1 MEGTS
6 VNWYKILTRVVEEQK
21 QVASV
26 QRNFLRSDRIRVL
39 VNGIHAKSGGGVT
52 YLRNILPLLAQDDE
66 LEVHLFLHRD
76 QFQLF
81 GTVDERVRVHLLR
94 YPNGFFANL
103 LWEQIVLPVL
113 ARVMS
118 VDVTLSPANYG
129 PLLAPAPVI
138 VLRNSLAVAGRET
151 RLLKR
156 LYWGGLT
163 LMTALSLIFCRRA
176 IAVSHYA
183 RHALTF
189 GVSERLKNKVS
200 VVYHGV
206 RDNFSPD
213 ETVGR
218 EDFLLAVSDIYVQK
232 NLHTLVA
239 AMSIIRES
247 RPGIK
252 LKLVGRAVDQGYL
265 QEIQDAIADHDLQ
278 DNIEF
283 LGELDHVALTEL
295 YRKCAVFVF
304 PSTVETFGNP
314 LVEAMACGAPIASS
328 DTAAM
333 PEILK
338 DAAAFF
344 DPLDAS
350 GMAEAVEKVLSEAQ
364 LRVSLSANALKRAR
378 DFSWTKTAKQ
388 TADVVKLV
396 ARNKSAGLPHAQ
408 MNSAS

>member
-1 MEGTS
+1 LEGTHHS
-6 VNWYKILTRVVEEQK
+6 WYKVLIEGIEEQNN
-21 QVASV
+21 VAPV
-26 QRNFLRSDRIRVL
+26 QKGFLRSDRIRVL

-52 YLRNILPLLAQDDE
+52 YLRNILPLFAQDDE

-81 GTVDERVRVHLLR
+81 GTVDERVRMHLLR

-103 LWEQIVLPVL
+103 LWEQVVLPIL

-129 PLLAPAPVI
+129 PLMAPAPVI

-163 LMTALSLIFCRRA
+163 LMTALSLLFCRRA
-176 IAVSHYA
+176 IAVSIYA
-183 RHALTF
+183 RQALTF
-189 GVSERLKNKVS
+189 GVGERLKNKVT

-206 RDNFSPD
+206 RDTFSPGEFSD
-213 ETVGR
+213 R
-218 EDFLLAVSDIYVQK
+218 QDFLLAVSDIYVQK

-239 AMSIIRES
+239 AMSIIRENYPS
-247 RPGIK
+247 IK
-252 LKLVGRAVDQGYL
+252 LKLAGRAVDEGYL
-265 QEIQDAIADHDLQ
+265 QEINDAVAAYRLQ

-328 DTAAM
+328 NTAAM
-333 PEILK
+333 PEILQ
-338 DAAAFF
+338 DAATFF

-350 GMAEAVEKVLSEAQ
+350 SMAKAVEAVMSDHQ
-364 LRVSLSANALKRAR
+364 LRDRLSANALNRAR
-378 DFSWTKTAKQ
+378 DFSWVKTTQQ
-388 TADVVKLV
+388 TADVVKTV
-396 ARNKSAGLPHAQ
+396 ARKKAADLPQAQ
-408 MNSAS
+408 VNGAS

>member
-1 MEGTS
+1 M
-6 VNWYKILTRVVEEQK
+6 
-21 QVASV
+21 ASF
-26 QRNFLRSDRIRVL
+26 QNNFLRSDRIRVL

-52 YLRNILPLLAQDDE
+52 YLRNILPLFAQDDE
-66 LEVHLFLHRD
+66 LEVHLYLHRD

-81 GTVDERVRVHLLR
+81 GTVDERVRIHLLR

-129 PLLAPAPVI
+129 PLMAPTPVI

-151 RLLKR
+151 RLVKR

-163 LMTALSLIFCRRA
+163 LMTALSLLFCRRA
-176 IAVSHYA
+176 IAVSNYA
-183 RHALTF
+183 RQALTF
-189 GVSERLKNKVS
+189 GVGERLKNKVT

-206 RDNFSPD
+206 SDSFSPGD
-213 ETVGR
+213 SR
-218 EDFLLAVSDIYVQK
+218 ERENFLLAVSDIYVQK

-247 RPGIK
+247 DPTIK
-252 LKLVGRAVDQGYL
+252 LKLAGRAVDQGYL
-265 QEIQDAIADHDLQ
+265 QEIEDAIKAHGLQ

-283 LGELDHVALTEL
+283 LGELDRVALTGL

-314 LVEAMACGAPIASS
+314 LVEAMACGAPITSS

-333 PEILK
+333 PEILR

-350 GMAEAVEKVLSEAQ
+350 SMAKAVSTVISDTQ
-364 LRVSLSANALKRAR
+364 LRDRLSANALKRAN
-378 DFSWTKTAKQ
+378 DFSWFKTAQQ
-388 TADVVKLV
+388 TADVVKSV
-396 ARNKSAGLPHAQ
+396 ARKKKIDLPRAQ
-408 MNSAS
+408 MNGAS

>member
-66 LEVHLFLHRD
+66 LEVHLCLHRD
-76 QFQLF
+76 QFQLC

-103 LWEQIVLPVL
+103 LWEQSVLPVL

-183 RHALTF
+183 RQALTF

-350 GMAEAVEKVLSEAQ
+350 GMAEAVEKVLSEPQ